1 MLTQNNGQAINWQ
14 TLDEKIIA
22 LIKERDILLE
32 FVRKISNQGCDL
44 ISEECLACDAL
55 DVLRKIGKENE
66 RI

>member
-14 TLDEKIIA
+14 TLDEKVIV

-32 FVRKISNQGCDL
+32 FVRKISNQSCDL
-44 ISEECLACDAL
+44 INEECLACDAL